1 MNITSPLS
9 AAPTPETLKAFMQE
23 VEQAHVP
30 MTLGQLIAERAKTHP
45 ETVAINVFE
54 RGEQA
59 TYHEVE
65 ARSNVY
71 ASALM
76 KFGVAFGDRVA
87 VMLPNRIEFPLIWFA
102 LAKIGAVM
110 VPVNVKYTPRETHYV
125 LQDTGARFAIIDESV
140 WTTFSAMELL
150 PETLEKTRV
159 IVVGEPAE
167 PELARLDEIA
177 LSGEP
182 VPPAVD
188 VPIESLVN
196 IQYTSGTTGFPKGCI
211 ITHEYWSVASHVFA
225 SMDERP
231 YSRMLTWAPFL
242 YVDAQIQ
249 IMRAFRHG
257 GTYYL
262 VSTMSASRFVGWL
275 EAHAIEW
282 CAFPL
287 LVMQTPA
294 AAAPPKLALEKVHM
308 QGGWGAEANA
318 AFVEKFG
325 ALGHNNYGMTE
336 LAWATLTP
344 YFVTASDGSFGVE
357 APFRELKIVD
367 EDGCEVAV
375 GQEGELLVRGRG
387 IFRGYW
393 NRPEAKADNFVGD
406 WFKTGDLFRQD
417 ENGFY
422 WLLGRKKEMIR
433 RGGEN
438 IAAREVEA
446 VIREVAGIEDVA
458 ALPVADPVRG
468 EEVRLFIETKSGIE
482 PTEALAT
489 RVEAHARRHLAA
501 FKVPRYVTFVARLP
515 RTISSNK
522 VMKHELAALALDA
535 TPTFDLQTRKWLGN
549 SAVA

>member
-1 MNITSPLS
+1 
-9 AAPTPETLKAFMQE
+9 
-23 VEQAHVP
+23 
-30 MTLGQLIAERAKTHP
+30 
-45 ETVAINVFE
+45 
-54 RGEQA
+54 
-59 TYHEVE
+59 
-65 ARSNVY
+65 
-71 ASALM
+71 
-76 KFGVAFGDRVA
+76 
-87 VMLPNRIEFPLIWFA
+87 
-102 LAKIGAVM
+102 
-110 VPVNVKYTPRETHYV
+110 
-125 LQDTGARFAIIDESV
+125 
-140 WTTFSAMELL
+140 
-150 PETLEKTRV
+150 
-159 IVVGEPAE
+159 
-167 PELARLDEIA
+167 
-177 LSGEP
+177 
-182 VPPAVD
+182 
-188 VPIESLVN
+188 
-196 IQYTSGTTGFPKGCI
+196 
-211 ITHEYWSVASHVFA
+211 
-225 SMDERP
+225 
-231 YSRMLTWAPFL
+231 
-242 YVDAQIQ
+242 
-249 IMRAFRHG
+249 
-257 GTYYL
+257 
-262 VSTMSASRFVGWL
+262 
-275 EAHAIEW
+275 
-282 CAFPL
+282 
-287 LVMQTPA
+287 
-294 AAAPPKLALEKVHM
+294 M